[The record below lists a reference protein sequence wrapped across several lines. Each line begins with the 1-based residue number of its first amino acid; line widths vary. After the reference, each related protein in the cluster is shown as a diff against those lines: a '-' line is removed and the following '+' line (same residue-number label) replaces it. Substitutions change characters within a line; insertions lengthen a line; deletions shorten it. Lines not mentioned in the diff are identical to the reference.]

1 MQTEIRTERA
11 AYGRQDQIDLTELL
25 DDSLRCLKRYW
36 IQFLLIIIVVTAAAV
51 TYFNFTYQPVYSAR
65 VTYAVNRTGDT
76 ATDAA
81 LARRLSSSVRVLSE
95 TEDFCNEVFQAA
107 GEETGKGNF
116 WFTSQYTEGANFF
129 TIMVNS
135 DSFEY
140 VDDVLAGLMKYFRP
154 GRIR

>member
-65 VTYAVNRTGDT
+65 VTYSGQPYGRHGY
-76 ATDAA
+76 
-81 LARRLSSSVRVLSE
+81 RRGSCQKAEQFRKSSVRNGGFL
-95 TEDFCNEVFQAA
+95 Q
-107 GEETGKGNF
+107 
-116 WFTSQYTEGANFF
+116 
-129 TIMVNS
+129 
-135 DSFEY
+135 
-140 VDDVLAGLMKYFRP
+140 
-154 GRIR
+154 